1 MNLAEDIQRING
13 FKDLELLSIAIE
25 KNLNQTLKK
34 FNFSCPDIEL
44 LFNKYKG
51 GYSIG
56 DLASM
61 TGMKAINIS
70 DKLMAMLI
78 NLTKKDVFDYLIG
91 GEEVYNK
98 LEKLK
103 MNRLAYLNAYSSIT
117 DRISIEE
124 AETLGMTDG
133 KAVKDKLLKPSIRYD
148 ILIPVKVWVIL
159 VREGITTI
167 DELLKYSIDEIKGFR
182 GIDEKDI
189 KMIIDSLKEFSSKAK
204 EVDEWIKNN
213 Y

>member
-1 MNLAEDIQRING
+1 MNLAEDIQRVNG

-51 GYSIG
+51 GYSVG

-61 TGMKAINIS
+61 TGMKVINIS

-78 NLTKKDVFDYLIG
+78 NLTKKDAFDYLIS

-124 AETLGMTDG
+124 AETLGMIDG
-133 KAVKDKLLKPSIRYD
+133 KAVKDKLLKPSVRYD

-182 GIDEKDI
+182 GIEEKDI